1 MQCIRTTYFFL
12 SFRACIPYIVYN
24 SSLIPPPP
32 SPPSPL
38 LPGADIE
45 HTLQLLGQ
53 VTCIK
58 EAFVSHSF
66 DSHWDHSLHFLFLS
80 LQSLT
85 FAISSTRLFPP
96 GSITYPSSP
105 GPLHLVENF
114 VLHQKLSH
122 LLFIYFRLGR
132 EEKKRR
138 SREHNIKSD

>member
-1 MQCIRTTYFFL
+1 MYTYDVFFL
-12 SFRACIPYIVYN
+12 SFISFRACIPYIVYN
-24 SSLIPPPP
+24 SSLIP
-32 SPPSPL
+32 SPPAPL

-45 HTLQLLGQ
+45 HILQLLGQ

-105 GPLHLVENF
+105 GPLHLFENF

-122 LLFIYFRLGR
+122 LLFICFRLGR
-132 EEKKRR
+132 KEKK
-138 SREHNIKSD
+138 KSCAQY